1 MRWNRKSQRQAE
13 QQESAEAPHPAQ
25 TDTLLAAEPAA
36 APASAAVAEADL
48 APAFDDEELAVLGER
63 AVEGLHEVIDP
74 ELGVNIVDLGLVY
87 GIAFGRGEIVVT
99 MTLTTP
105 GCPLH
110 ASLQR
115 AAEQAL
121 HTVLPDFPTVTINLV
136 WSPRWHT
143 GLISPE
149 GRRDLGWEW

>member
-25 TDTLLAAEPAA
+25 TDTLLATEPPA

-74 ELGVNIVDLGLVY
+74 DECIDCGACEPVCPVTAIFYEDDVP
-87 GIAFGRGEIVVT
+87 AEWRGYIEINA
-99 MTLTTP
+99 LYY
-105 GCPLH
+105 
-110 ASLQR
+110 QR
-115 AAEQAL
+115 
-121 HTVLPDFPTVTINLV
+121 
-136 WSPRWHT
+136 
-143 GLISPE
+143 
-149 GRRDLGWEW
+149 